1 MKRLPHRINE
11 GLLYWIPF
19 ISSKWKMRKG
29 KIAGREGMVNMQD
42 FLPENRTSVRQKTN
56 KKQNS
61 WLDPSGA
68 NRINMPK
75 YKLQVRKK
83 HHLENINH
91 RDPPPSDRANKQKCT
106 WKNSDAQSQKDSSIK
121 VELRNYFQINIPKSV
136 IMFFKYWDNKHWL
149 RCFP

>member
-83 HHLENINH
+83 AS
-91 RDPPPSDRANKQKCT
+91 P
-106 WKNSDAQSQKDSSIK
+106 WKHQSQGPPFWQSKQTEVQLKEFWCTVPKRFIHKGGAKKLLSNKYSKIS
-121 VELRNYFQINIPKSV
+121 NYVF
-136 IMFFKYWDNKHWL
+136 
-149 RCFP
+149 